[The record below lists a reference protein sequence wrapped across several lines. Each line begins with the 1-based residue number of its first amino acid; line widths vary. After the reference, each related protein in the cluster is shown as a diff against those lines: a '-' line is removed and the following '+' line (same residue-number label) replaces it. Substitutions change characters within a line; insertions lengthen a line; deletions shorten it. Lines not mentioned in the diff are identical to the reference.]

1 MATRTSIKNKN
12 KAKLGAVASLAA
24 GGVVFGVDAGTV
36 DPQGANGSAL
46 LESAFRLLEEG
57 QNLFMD
63 EDDSQAPGNNRV
75 KLEINPVA
83 AGGNGGELNVS
94 FVDAQA
100 AAPDVFMAQAQS
112 SDIVMAQAQS
122 GDIVLAQAQSSDI
135 MLAQAETSAAGGAG
149 AGGAGAGTAGGVAAG
164 TQAAG
169 LVAAGPLATAVATG
183 VATAIG
189 VATIDSINSS
199 SGSDLNDDQDASAL
213 TSSAQLLSLSGS
225 SDNNL
230 DSSGPSVNAGLI
242 GGSSFI
248 DDSTNSFFS

>member
-94 FVDAQA
+94 FADAQA
-100 AAPDVFMAQAQS
+100 AAPDVVMAQAQS

-149 AGGAGAGTAGGVAAG
+149 AGTAGGVAAG

-169 LVAAGPLATAVATG
+169 LVAAGPLATAVVTG

>member
-94 FVDAQA
+94 FADAQA
-100 AAPDVFMAQAQS
+100 AAPDVVMAQAQS

-149 AGGAGAGTAGGVAAG
+149 AGTAGGVAAG

-169 LVAAGPLATAVATG
+169 LVAAGPLATVVATG

-189 VATIDSINSS
+189 VATIDTINSS